1 MSSILIY
8 GGVYVSRFRV
18 LAFTLIFSLCLS
30 FSSWAVTDS
39 ILYDSDGFAKQV
51 DTYKDLSLSASNA
64 IRYKSWDDNI
74 SVASSVGTV
83 VNTVKWGGASAILG
97 FYSTSDKPVKWVNQQ
112 ITDFDSSYAR
122 VKITDLRS
130 HFGLD
135 SSYFL
140 RYFGIRLYSVNLPV
154 AGTYDFSFD
163 SSSQFTYT
171 VDDIYLDSIKKT
183 SNAAD
188 QSGILSPPYSFS
200 GGDFY
205 ISPYKLG
212 LTNVYFLTVFQR
224 LSDKT
229 LNNLDVVFHARFV
242 PSIGTPSG
250 STVGTDTSS
259 QDTQNT
265 IANATS
271 QIASSV
277 NDVYDSIHDLMQHIS
292 NQLAALW
299 DQMYNYMHVP
309 TYNKLQEILQAI
321 QAIQLK
327 VNVDVSSVVDA
338 VDNSADRITDSVNSS
353 INNQIT
359 NDNKNADDIKNGY
372 DNSGMKADNDR
383 LNDKI
388 SQYDNVE
395 DQLFDD
401 AKNKIGN
408 FTFEN
413 PLTKYTDVLSD
424 ISYFLSGIYTA
435 LGALNIPVGFSL
447 TLTIALI
454 FIGYYRFKGGS

>member
-39 ILYDSDGFAKQV
+39 VLYDSHGFAKQV
-51 DTYKDLSLSASNA
+51 NTYKDLALSASNA
-64 IRYKSWDDNI
+64 IRNKSWDDNV
-74 SVASSVGTV
+74 SVASSLGSVS
-83 VNTVKWGGASAILG
+83 NTVDFSGCYVHVRQASSSGFIYVHKIPVSVGGTFSYIVPSGESVSNIVLYLHPSASLPVSGRYKVSFDFASDSSLQYSSVSNWMKWTSKNQESRERSFNISNFQQSSGDLFGSFILSLQSNISYFTLDIRLKDPVSSGGAVG
-97 FYSTSDKPVKWVNQQ
+97 GK
-112 ITDFDSSYAR
+112 
-122 VKITDLRS
+122 
-130 HFGLD
+130 
-135 SSYFL
+135 
-140 RYFGIRLYSVNLPV
+140 
-154 AGTYDFSFD
+154 FSINFTQ
-163 SSSQFTYT
+163 SSSNPDVSSPGTAPSS
-171 VDDIYLDSIKKT
+171 DDI
-183 SNAAD
+183 
-188 QSGILSPPYSFS
+188 QSGI
-200 GGDFY
+200 
-205 ISPYKLG
+205 
-212 LTNVYFLTVFQR
+212 
-224 LSDKT
+224 
-229 LNNLDVVFHARFV
+229 A
-242 PSIGTPSG
+242 
-250 STVGTDTSS
+250 ST
-259 QDTQNT
+259 
-265 IANATS
+265 TS

-321 QAIQLK
+321 QAIQVK

-338 VDNSADRITDSVNSS
+338 VGNSADRITDSVNSS

-359 NDNKNADDIKNGY
+359 NDNKNAEDLKNGY

-401 AKNKIGN
+401 AKDKIGN

-454 FIGYYRFKGGS
+454 FIGYYRFKGGA